1 VSVPSPPPSSSP
13 PAPLAE
19 AQLRSRRFVGLL
31 GGPPAAIAPLV
42 SVDAAEEEEEE
53 EEEEDEEEAA
63 DSDLS
68 CPNAEKT
75 LDWPRR
81 YWRRFLACK
90 FALQ

>member
-1 VSVPSPPPSSSP
+1 
-13 PAPLAE
+13 
-19 AQLRSRRFVGLL
+19 
-31 GGPPAAIAPLV
+31 V